1 MENEEFTLTPSL
13 SEAMMANPFKSL
25 LMLGVTFYT
34 GAVVGK
40 KRTDKAIT
48 TFGGLV
54 KSGAEKSTD
63 FAKKKLAQRKLENI
77 RSEVNA
83 LPAPTSQ
90 GAANRSYYY

>member
-1 MENEEFTLTPSL
+1 MDTEDFTLTPSL

-25 LMLGVTFYT
+25 LMFGVTFYA

-54 KSGAEKSTD
+54 KSGAEKGTG
-63 FAKKKLAQRKLENI
+63 FAKKKLAERRLEDIRK
-77 RSEVNA
+77 EVNA
-83 LPAPTSQ
+83 LPQ